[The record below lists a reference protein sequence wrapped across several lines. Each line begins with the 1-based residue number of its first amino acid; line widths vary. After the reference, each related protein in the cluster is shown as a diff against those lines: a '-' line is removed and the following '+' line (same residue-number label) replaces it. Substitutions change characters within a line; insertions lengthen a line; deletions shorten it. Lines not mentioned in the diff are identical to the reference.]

1 VGGGKK
7 ERKPRLFIRFVLVVF
22 VVSAAGSER
31 RRPLVSELEIRLN
44 CGLVGA
50 TGYSHSPSK
59 KRQKKKQKS

>member
-1 VGGGKK
+1 
-7 ERKPRLFIRFVLVVF
+7 LVVF